1 MRLKGLGDHKW
12 KVSAPEVLARQ
23 NAGKFTCVK
32 SFLIVVG
39 LIAALVIL
47 YTLVSFLTGFLWVI
61 IKLLVAV
68 GILYAV
74 VQAFVK
80 K

>member
-1 MRLKGLGDHKW
+1 
-12 KVSAPEVLARQ
+12 
-23 NAGKFTCVK
+23 VK
-32 SFLIVVG
+32 SFLIIVG
-39 LIAALVIL
+39 LVLALIVL
-47 YTLVSFLTGFLWVI
+47 YWLVSFLTGFLWVI

-74 VQAFVK
+74 IQAFVK

>member
-1 MRLKGLGDHKW
+1 M
-12 KVSAPEVLARQ
+12 AAAEQYQ

-32 SFLIVVG
+32 SFLIIVG
-39 LIAALVIL
+39 LVLTLIVL
-47 YTLVSFLTGFLWVI
+47 YSLVSFLTGFLWVI

-68 GILYAV
+68 AILYAV

>member
-1 MRLKGLGDHKW
+1 
-12 KVSAPEVLARQ
+12 
-23 NAGKFTCVK
+23 VK

-47 YTLVSFLTGFLWVI
+47 YSLVSFLTGFLWVI